1 MRGCSAIGPPYID
14 TSVTA
19 GAGFLIAGE
28 SAIASRRV
36 PLGQLPVLSRLISLL
51 RRIPAVNWAF
61 TRLRPLPHG
70 GSIDVA
76 PIATDAS
83 PAIIEDVAATAQ
95 APIAEIA
102 TAPVRDD
109 ADPATQA
116 PVAENDAAVSVVA
129 ENPSD
134 DICTSD
140 DSSPERVTEI
150 EAPATPPVAGEVLVS
165 PTDAENEPVADA
177 DPAII
182 GDASPAE
189 IDSVVEEVVVS
200 SPDVATASTDV
211 PDAVI
216 ETAPSP
222 DVSAEVETVAVE
234 AIPVLLGDANSVAPD
249 VSEAGADSDPA
260 LAVEVAP
267 APANDVPLVSA
278 VATAASESASV
289 AIEIEPAPPL
299 ESPAP
304 EIRSAPKARA
314 RAAEPADR
322 AALIRQRWAETGTR
336 MWNPRLHGTGEAA
349 LNIQGS
355 VGLLPPAPG
364 ETMPRYD
371 KLEFKMLGGQII
383 CEGVI
388 VEAPAQANHRSFTRL
403 AEPRNIE
410 RVREPA
416 RERQAAL
423 A

>member
-1 MRGCSAIGPPYID
+1 M
-14 TSVTA
+14 
-19 GAGFLIAGE
+19 
-28 SAIASRRV
+28 
-36 PLGQLPVLSRLISLL
+36 L

-70 GSIDVA
+70 GSIGVA

-95 APIAEIA
+95 APIAEIS

-109 ADPATQA
+109 VVPATQ
-116 PVAENDAAVSVVA
+116 PLVAENDASVSVVA
-129 ENPSD
+129 ENSSD

-140 DSSPERVTEI
+140 DSSPEGVAEI
-150 EAPATPPVAGEVLVS
+150 EAPATPPVAEEVLGS
-165 PTDAENEPVADA
+165 PTDAEDEPVADA
-177 DPAII
+177 DLAII

-189 IDSVVEEVVVS
+189 IDSDVAEEIVVS

-216 ETAPSP
+216 EAAPSP
-222 DVSAEVETVAVE
+222 EVSAEVETVAVE
-234 AIPVLLGDANSVAPD
+234 TIPVLLGEANSVAPD
-249 VSEAGADSDPA
+249 VSEAGVESDPE

-267 APANDVPLVSA
+267 APANDVPLVTA
-278 VATAASESASV
+278 VATAANESASA

-299 ESPAP
+299 ESAAP

-322 AALIRQRWAETGTR
+322 AALIRQRWAETGIR

-371 KLEFKMLGGQII
+371 KLEFRMLGGQIV

-388 VEAPAQANHRSFTRL
+388 VEAPAQANQRSFTRL

-410 RVREPA
+410 RVREPT

>member
-1 MRGCSAIGPPYID
+1 M
-14 TSVTA
+14 
-19 GAGFLIAGE
+19 
-28 SAIASRRV
+28 
-36 PLGQLPVLSRLISLL
+36 LSRLISLL

-61 TRLRPLPHG
+61 TWLRPVPHG

-95 APIAEIA
+95 APVAEISA
-102 TAPVRDD
+102 APMRND
-109 ADPATQA
+109 ADLAT
-116 PVAENDAAVSVVA
+116 VAENDAAVAVVA

-134 DICTSD
+134 DIRIAD

-150 EAPATPPVAGEVLVS
+150 EAPATPPVAEEVLAS
-165 PTDAENEPVADA
+165 PTYAQNEPVADA
-177 DPAII
+177 DLAII
-182 GDASPAE
+182 GDASAAE
-189 IDSVVEEVVVS
+189 IDSVVAEEVVVS
-200 SPDVATASTDV
+200 SSDVATASTDV

-216 ETAPSP
+216 EAAPSP
-222 DVSAEVETVAVE
+222 NVSAEVETVTVE
-234 AIPVLLGDANSVAPD
+234 AIPVLVGEASSVAPD
-249 VSEAGADSDPA
+249 VSEARADSGPA

-267 APANDVPLVSA
+267 APASDAPAVTA
-278 VATAASESASV
+278 VAMA
-289 AIEIEPAPPL
+289 AIEAGSVVIETEPAPGL

-304 EIRSAPKARA
+304 EIRSAPKAHA
-314 RAAEPADR
+314 RAAEPDDR
-322 AALIRQRWAETGTR
+322 AALIRQRWAETGIR

-371 KLEFKMLGGQII
+371 KLEFRMLGGQII

-388 VEAPAQANHRSFTRL
+388 VEAPAQANQRSFTRL

-410 RVREPA
+410 RVREPT

>member
-1 MRGCSAIGPPYID
+1 M
-14 TSVTA
+14 
-19 GAGFLIAGE
+19 
-28 SAIASRRV
+28 
-36 PLGQLPVLSRLISLL
+36 LSRLISLL

-61 TRLRPLPHG
+61 TRLRPVPHG

-83 PAIIEDVAATAQ
+83 PATIEDVAATAQ
-95 APIAEIA
+95 APIAEIS
-102 TAPVRDD
+102 TAPMRDD
-109 ADPATQA
+109 ADLAR
-116 PVAENDAAVSVVA
+116 VAENDAAVAVVA

-134 DICTSD
+134 DICIAD
-140 DSSPERVTEI
+140 GSSPERVTEI
-150 EAPATPPVAGEVLVS
+150 EAPATPPVAEAVLAS
-165 PTDAENEPVADA
+165 PTDVQNEPVADA
-177 DPAII
+177 DLAIM
-182 GDASPAE
+182 GDASAAE
-189 IDSVVEEVVVS
+189 IDSVVAEELVVS
-200 SPDVATASTDV
+200 SSDVATASTDV

-216 ETAPSP
+216 EAAPSP
-222 DVSAEVETVAVE
+222 NVSAEVEAVAVA
-234 AIPVLLGDANSVAPD
+234 AIPVLLGDANGVAPD
-249 VSEAGADSDPA
+249 VSEARGDSGPA
-260 LAVEVAP
+260 LTVEVAP
-267 APANDVPLVSA
+267 TLASDVPVVTA
-278 VATAASESASV
+278 VATAAIEAGSV
-289 AIEIEPAPPL
+289 VIEIEPVPAI

-304 EIRSAPKARA
+304 EIRSTPKAHA

-322 AALIRQRWAETGTR
+322 TALIRQRWTETGIR

-371 KLEFKMLGGQII
+371 KLEFRMLGGQII

-388 VEAPAQANHRSFTRL
+388 VEAPAQANQRSFTRL

-410 RVREPA
+410 RVREPT

>member
-1 MRGCSAIGPPYID
+1 M
-14 TSVTA
+14 
-19 GAGFLIAGE
+19 
-28 SAIASRRV
+28 
-36 PLGQLPVLSRLISLL
+36 LSRLISLL

>member
-1 MRGCSAIGPPYID
+1 M
-14 TSVTA
+14 
-19 GAGFLIAGE
+19 
-28 SAIASRRV
+28 
-36 PLGQLPVLSRLISLL
+36 LSRLISLL

-70 GSIDVA
+70 GSIDVS

-95 APIAEIA
+95 APIAEIS
-102 TAPVRDD
+102 TAPVHDD

-140 DSSPERVTEI
+140 DSSPERVTEMD
-150 EAPATPPVAGEVLVS
+150 APATPPVAEEVLASS
-165 PTDAENEPVADA
+165 PDTENEPVADA
-177 DPAII
+177 DLAII

-189 IDSVVEEVVVS
+189 IDSVVAEGVVVS
-200 SPDVATASTDV
+200 SSDVATASSDV
-211 PDAVI
+211 PGAVI
-216 ETAPSP
+216 EAAPSSN
-222 DVSAEVETVAVE
+222 VSAKVETVAVE

-249 VSEAGADSDPA
+249 VPEASADSDPA
-260 LAVEVAP
+260 LVIEVAP
-267 APANDVPLVSA
+267 APANSVPLVTA
-278 VATAASESASV
+278 VAPAANESASV
-289 AIEIEPAPPL
+289 VIEIEPAPAL

-314 RAAEPADR
+314 RAAEPGDR
-322 AALIRQRWAETGTR
+322 AALIRQRWAETGIR

-349 LNIQGS
+349 LNIQGRI
-355 VGLLPPAPG
+355 GLLPPAPG

-371 KLEFKMLGGQII
+371 KLEFKMLGGQIV

-388 VEAPAQANHRSFTRL
+388 VEAPAQASHRSFTRL
-403 AEPRNIE
+403 AEPRNID
-410 RVREPA
+410 RVREPT
-416 RERQAAL
+416 RERQAVL

>member
-1 MRGCSAIGPPYID
+1 M
-14 TSVTA
+14 
-19 GAGFLIAGE
+19 
-28 SAIASRRV
+28 
-36 PLGQLPVLSRLISLL
+36 
-51 RRIPAVNWAF
+51 
-61 TRLRPLPHG
+61 
-70 GSIDVA
+70 
-76 PIATDAS
+76 
-83 PAIIEDVAATAQ
+83 
-95 APIAEIA
+95 
-102 TAPVRDD
+102 RDD
-109 ADPATQA
+109 AAPATQA

-129 ENPSD
+129 ESPSD

-140 DSSPERVTEI
+140 DSSPEGATEI
-150 EAPATPPVAGEVLVS
+150 EAPATPPVAEEVLVS
-165 PTDAENEPVADA
+165 PADAENEPVADA
-177 DPAII
+177 DLAII

-189 IDSVVEEVVVS
+189 IDSVVAEEVVVS
-200 SPDVATASTDV
+200 SSDVATASTDV
-211 PDAVI
+211 PNAVI
-216 ETAPSP
+216 ETAPSSN
-222 DVSAEVETVAVE
+222 VSAEVETVAVD
-234 AIPVLLGDANSVAPD
+234 AIPVLLGDASSVAPD
-249 VSEAGADSDPA
+249 VSEAGADSDPE

-267 APANDVPLVSA
+267 APANDVPLVTA
-278 VATAASESASV
+278 VATAANESASV
-289 AIEIEPAPPL
+289 VIEIEPAPAL

-304 EIRSAPKARA
+304 EIRSVPKASA

-322 AALIRQRWAETGTR
+322 AALIRQRWAETGIR

-388 VEAPAQANHRSFTRL
+388 VEAPAQASHRSFTRL

-410 RVREPA
+410 RVREPT

>member
-1 MRGCSAIGPPYID
+1 M
-14 TSVTA
+14 
-19 GAGFLIAGE
+19 
-28 SAIASRRV
+28 
-36 PLGQLPVLSRLISLL
+36 L

-61 TRLRPLPHG
+61 TRLRPLPHSN
-70 GSIDVA
+70 SIDLA
-76 PIATDAS
+76 PVTTGAS
-83 PAIIEDVAATAQ
+83 AAIIEDAAATAQ
-95 APIAEIA
+95 APTTEIS
-102 TAPVRDD
+102 TDPVRDD
-109 ADPATQA
+109 AAPATQA
-116 PVAENDAAVSVVA
+116 PAADTAVSVVA

-134 DICTSD
+134 DIRISD
-140 DSSPERVTEI
+140 DSPPEAVTEV
-150 EAPATPPVAGEVLVS
+150 EAPETPPVAEEVLIS

-177 DPAII
+177 DLATI

-189 IDSVVEEVVVS
+189 IVSVVLEEVVVS
-200 SPDVATASTDV
+200 SSDVATASTDI

-216 ETAPSP
+216 EAAPSP

-234 AIPVLLGDANSVAPD
+234 AIPVVVESVAAV

-260 LAVEVAP
+260 LVVEVAP
-267 APANDVPLVSA
+267 PPANDVPLATA
-278 VATAASESASV
+278 VATAANESASV

-322 AALIRQRWAETGTR
+322 AALIRQRWAETGIR
-336 MWNPRLHGTGEAA
+336 MWNPRLHGNGEAT

-371 KLEFKMLGGQII
+371 KLEFRMLGGQIV

-388 VEAPAQANHRSFTRL
+388 VEAPAQASHRSFTRL
-403 AEPRNIE
+403 AEPRNID
-410 RVREPA
+410 RVREPT
-416 RERQAAL
+416 RERQAVL

>member
-1 MRGCSAIGPPYID
+1 
-14 TSVTA
+14 
-19 GAGFLIAGE
+19 
-28 SAIASRRV
+28 
-36 PLGQLPVLSRLISLL
+36 LL
-51 RRIPAVNWAF
+51 RRIPAVNWAL

-83 PAIIEDVAATAQ
+83 PAIVEDVAATAQ
-95 APIAEIA
+95 APIAEIS
-102 TAPVRDD
+102 TPVREETDL
-109 ADPATQA
+109 AATA
-116 PVAENDAAVSVVA
+116 PVAENDASVPVVA

-140 DSSPERVTEI
+140 DSSPERVTEMD
-150 EAPATPPVAGEVLVS
+150 APATPPVAEEVLASS
-165 PTDAENEPVADA
+165 PDAENEPVAEA
-177 DPAII
+177 DLAII

-189 IDSVVEEVVVS
+189 IDSDVAEEAVVS
-200 SPDVATASTDV
+200 PPDVATASTDV
-211 PDAVI
+211 PEAVI
-216 ETAPSP
+216 EATPSP

-249 VSEAGADSDPA
+249 VSEAGTDSDPA

-267 APANDVPLVSA
+267 APANDVPLVTA
-278 VATAASESASV
+278 VATAANGSASV
-289 AIEIEPAPPL
+289 AIEIEPALPL

-304 EIRSAPKARA
+304 EIRNAPKARE

-322 AALIRQRWAETGTR
+322 AALIRQRWAETGIR

-410 RVREPA
+410 RVREPT

>member
-1 MRGCSAIGPPYID
+1 M
-14 TSVTA
+14 
-19 GAGFLIAGE
+19 
-28 SAIASRRV
+28 
-36 PLGQLPVLSRLISLL
+36 LSRLISLL
-51 RRIPAVNWAF
+51 RRIPAVNWAL

-83 PAIIEDVAATAQ
+83 PAIVEDVAATAQ
-95 APIAEIA
+95 APIAEIS
-102 TAPVRDD
+102 TPVREETDL
-109 ADPATQA
+109 AATA
-116 PVAENDAAVSVVA
+116 PVAENDASVPVVA

-140 DSSPERVTEI
+140 DSSPERVTEMD
-150 EAPATPPVAGEVLVS
+150 APATPPVAEEVLASS
-165 PTDAENEPVADA
+165 PDAENEPVAEA
-177 DPAII
+177 DLAII

-189 IDSVVEEVVVS
+189 IDSDVAEEAVVS
-200 SPDVATASTDV
+200 PPDVATASTDV
-211 PDAVI
+211 PEAVI
-216 ETAPSP
+216 EATPSP

-249 VSEAGADSDPA
+249 VSEAGTDSDPA

-267 APANDVPLVSA
+267 APANDVPLVTA
-278 VATAASESASV
+278 VATAANGSASV
-289 AIEIEPAPPL
+289 AIEIEPALPL

-304 EIRSAPKARA
+304 EIRNAPKARE

-322 AALIRQRWAETGTR
+322 AALIRQRWAETGIR

-410 RVREPA
+410 RVREPT

>member
-1 MRGCSAIGPPYID
+1 M
-14 TSVTA
+14 
-19 GAGFLIAGE
+19 
-28 SAIASRRV
+28 
-36 PLGQLPVLSRLISLL
+36 LSRLISLL

-61 TRLRPLPHG
+61 TRLRPLPHSG
-70 GSIDVA
+70 NIEVA
-76 PIATDAS
+76 PVTTGAS
-83 PAIIEDVAATAQ
+83 AAIIEDVAATAQ
-95 APIAEIA
+95 APIAEIS
-102 TAPVRDD
+102 TDPVRGD
-109 ADPATQA
+109 ADLATQTPA
-116 PVAENDAAVSVVA
+116 AEHDPAVSVGE

-134 DICTSD
+134 DVRISD
-140 DSSPERVTEI
+140 DSSPEAVTEV
-150 EAPATPPVAGEVLVS
+150 EAPETPPVAEEVLIS
-165 PTDAENEPVADA
+165 PTDAENAPVADA
-177 DPAII
+177 DLAII

-189 IDSVVEEVVVS
+189 IVSVVAEEVVVS
-200 SPDVATASTDV
+200 SSDVATASTDV

-216 ETAPSP
+216 EAAPSSN
-222 DVSAEVETVAVE
+222 VSAEVETVAVE

-249 VSEAGADSDPA
+249 VSEASAEIDPA
-260 LAVEVAP
+260 LVVEITP
-267 APANDVPLVSA
+267 PPANDVPLA
-278 VATAASESASV
+278 TAIATAANESASV

-322 AALIRQRWAETGTR
+322 AALIRQRWAETGIR
-336 MWNPRLHGTGEAA
+336 MWNPRLHGSGEAT

-371 KLEFKMLGGQII
+371 KLEFRMLGGQIV

-388 VEAPAQANHRSFTRL
+388 VEAPAQASHRSFTRL
-403 AEPRNIE
+403 AEPRNID

-416 RERQAAL
+416 RERQAVL